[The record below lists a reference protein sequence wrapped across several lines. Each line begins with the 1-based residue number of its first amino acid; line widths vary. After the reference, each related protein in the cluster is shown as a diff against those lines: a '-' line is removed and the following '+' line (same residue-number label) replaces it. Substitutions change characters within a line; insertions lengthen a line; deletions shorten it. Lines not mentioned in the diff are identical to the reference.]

1 MNHSSVDDLGII
13 PISHHIINQTGITNL
28 CNCCNIFA
36 GCVHVVVASY
46 ILWLSH
52 KTELCVVC
60 LAMFLWICDMVGLLR
75 KTFHVM
81 VFSPN
86 RVPWLWHAIA
96 VSLPHQ
102 APYGQLT
109 PSDCVFVCILPLII
123 TKHITGVEHIRWNIW
138 RSQCMRIVRYCV
150 FIGIIFH
157 VPESF
162 VSPYSVK
169 LCRLMPG

>member
-123 TKHITGVEHIRWNIW
+123 TKHNYRRRTYTVKYLEESVYAYCALLCFHRYNFPCPWKFCIT
-138 RSQCMRIVRYCV
+138 
-150 FIGIIFH
+150 IF
-157 VPESF
+157 S
-162 VSPYSVK
+162 
-169 LCRLMPG
+169 